1 MQDLHLPSASTTTRD
16 APSSSAPVS
25 ARLSSLLSRRSNLES
40 VLSVHYSTLSTNS
53 SSTMNTPLVDPQGF
67 PRSDIDVAGVRN
79 ARVQIIRL
87 RNDLDQLENEL
98 HKVVQEG
105 FKRGEEQTTSIQEN
119 KDVDKVKV
127 PFAKANSVARDSPAQ
142 LAGLE
147 PNDLIIS
154 ISSIDS
160 TNHENLVR
168 VGKIVSESEGKSLP
182 VVVQR
187 EGGKRQVLRLVP
199 KSGWG
204 GRGLLGCHIV
214 PYP

>member
-142 LAGLE
+142 LAVKLLLL
-147 PNDLIIS
+147 PFPPFKTLYTHSKIPHCVPSN
-154 ISSIDS
+154 
-160 TNHENLVR
+160 R
-168 VGKIVSESEGKSLP
+168 VWNRTI
-182 VVVQR
+182 
-187 EGGKRQVLRLVP
+187 
-199 KSGWG
+199 
-204 GRGLLGCHIV
+204 
-214 PYP
+214 